1 MVTTMLSA
9 EQETVRQ
16 NLINYLNN
24 TGTKARVISDRLD
37 IPASILSLFK
47 NGKKSLNGESLF
59 MLRNYLQFANF
70 DTVSCTVSINK
81 TFLG

>member
-1 MVTTMLSA
+1 MLSA

-47 NGKKSLNGESLF
+47 NGKKSLNSESLF

>member
-47 NGKKSLNGESLF
+47 NGKKSLNSESLF